1 MFLAEI
7 LSPHL
12 VSSSG
17 SGGGGVLGLRSN
29 NGFFGFI
36 TDWSTVPDASAANIL
51 KRNTTWEVR
60 SLVVVKFCSSSNS
73 NSIIYQF
80 ALHLL
85 YY

>member
-29 NGFFGFI
+29 KGFFGFI

-51 KRNTTWEVR
+51 KAKTPIICIVQQIILGCIPHIGVVR
-60 SLVVVKFCSSSNS
+60 DNAV
-73 NSIIYQF
+73 
-80 ALHLL
+80 
-85 YY
+85 